1 MYLILLLYS
10 KNWINQRYSR
20 KIQPRCPSIFI
31 FVSFFAYLKSL
42 LPFEISKPI
51 YYVEKTKNSWIDFSE
66 FSIYLFSNRSFQ
78 YHQNVLTTRGLT
90 ELFFRDFCDI
100 IPGLTFRKFGK
111 SGIIE
116 APVMS
121 ISHSVIESVLK
132 KSFCFQFL

>member
-1 MYLILLLYS
+1 MS
-10 KNWINQRYSR
+10 KYIYF
-20 KIQPRCPSIFI
+20 CE
-31 FVSFFAYLKSL
+31 FFAYLKSS

-66 FSIYLFSNRSFQ
+66 FPIYLFSNRSLQ
-78 YHQNVLTTRGLT
+78 YHQKCLTTRRLT
-90 ELFFRDFCDI
+90 KLFLSDFFFDI

-121 ISHSVIESVLK
+121 ISHSVIESVLNNFHFAFRFCK
-132 KSFCFQFL
+132 KNILMKPTSAFSSSLSLI

>member
-1 MYLILLLYS
+1 ME
-10 KNWINQRYSR
+10 
-20 KIQPRCPSIFI
+20 PRCPSLFT
-31 FVSFFAYLKSL
+31 FMSFFAHLKSS

-66 FSIYLFSNRSFQ
+66 FPIYLFSNRSFQ
-78 YHQNVLTTRGLT
+78 YHQKVLTTRELT
-90 ELFFRDFCDI
+90 ELFLGDFSDI

-121 ISHSVIESVLK
+121 ISHSVIESVLNK
-132 KSFCFQFL
+132 IHFAFSVLMKPTSAFSSSLSLILTRVK